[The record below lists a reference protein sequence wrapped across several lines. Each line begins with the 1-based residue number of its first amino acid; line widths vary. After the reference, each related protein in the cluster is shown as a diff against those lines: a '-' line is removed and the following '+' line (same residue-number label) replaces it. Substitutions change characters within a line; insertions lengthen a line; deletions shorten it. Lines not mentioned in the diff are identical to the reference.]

1 MEHLIIVLFISAL
14 VVMIHGNKL
23 PKALQEVVDRQRR
36 TGDNSNWCCE
46 DDTPVNMIKRSRT
59 KVEQIKVTE
68 QIKTGSETCKIFFTC
83 TKYELIYRTEPQFS
97 TEYYAVPHKEAC
109 PDEAVKCCKGF
120 LLIVGNCLSL
130 EEISMSGMTIE
141 ELIKSKLMEEN

>member
-36 TGDNSNWCCE
+36 TGDNSHWCCE
-46 DDTPVNMIKRSRT
+46 NEMPVDMIKRSRT
-59 KVEQIKVTE
+59 KVEYVTVSE
-68 QIKTGSETCKIFFTC
+68 TIKTGVQPCRLMSTCSV
-83 TKYELIYRTEPQFS
+83 YEQVYRTEPQFS